1 MKISKRT
8 IIVITAGTLLIGGV
22 AACKHKMHSA
32 TPEERGEWVVE
43 KVSKKLELNETQK
56 IKLVNLKDELL
67 AVRKTMRS
75 DRDEKR
81 AEVLAMLQQPT
92 LDREKANTMVQQ
104 KINVASTQA
113 PVVIDAMADFYDSL
127 DDAQRAELVEHIE
140 DKMAHFD
147 HHRRH

>member
-22 AACKHKMHSA
+22 TACKHKMHSA
-32 TPEERGEWVVE
+32 TAEERGEWVVE

-81 AEVLAMLQQPT
+81 AEVLAMMKQPT
-92 LDREKANTMVQQ
+92 LDREKVNSMVQQ

-140 DKMAHFD
+140 DKMEHFD

>member
-81 AEVLAMLQQPT
+81 AEVLAMMKQPT
-92 LDREKANTMVQQ
+92 LDRVKVNTMVQQ

-127 DDAQRAELVEHIE
+127 DDAQSAELVEHIE
-140 DKMAHFD
+140 DKMEHFD

>member
-81 AEVLAMLQQPT
+81 AEVLAMMQQPT
-92 LDREKANTMVQQ
+92 LDREKVNNMVQQ

-140 DKMAHFD
+140 DKMEHFD

>member
-1 MKISKRT
+1 
-8 IIVITAGTLLIGGV
+8 
-22 AACKHKMHSA
+22 
-32 TPEERGEWVVE
+32 VVE

-81 AEVLAMLQQPT
+81 AEVLAMMKQPT
-92 LDREKANTMVQQ
+92 LDREKVNTMVQQ

-140 DKMAHFD
+140 DKMEHFD